1 MFAQYDITSI
11 VALGIDNQ
19 IHFHGN
25 LNWKSKMWV
34 ASAGHLNW
42 RDISM
47 GAVGRIVFYHIHG
60 EGWGRY
66 AERRQD
72 ETASDWGG
80 VVWLRLG
87 QNRQDSEWPN
97 QRTRAVFP
105 NVFNVTSRI
114 ERGTSIMSLTWYRKY
129 KKKISY
135 PWQLVGTVLAPP
147 MSSGASDTWP
157 VCQMPAVVTSLL
169 PTSNGV
175 LITVW
180 SVSEPIP
187 QCQLRFCFLGSLLQL
202 TLFT

>member
-1 MFAQYDITSI
+1 MTLHYIPRVLCCDFPIRVFQGLHTAFLSTVDTSHTVGFAKSYDSSGRTACPKAKIGWRTS
-11 VALGIDNQ
+11 
-19 IHFHGN
+19 
-25 LNWKSKMWV
+25 
-34 ASAGHLNW
+34 
-42 RDISM
+42 
-47 GAVGRIVFYHIHG
+47 
-60 EGWGRY
+60 
-66 AERRQD
+66 
-72 ETASDWGG
+72 
-80 VVWLRLG
+80 

-97 QRTRAVFP
+97 QRTRTVFP

-114 ERGTSIMSLTWYRKY
+114 ERGTSIMSLTWYRRY

-135 PWQLVGTVLAPP
+135 PWQLVGTVLALP
-147 MSSGASDTWP
+147 MSSRASNTSP

-187 QCQLRFCFLGSLLQL
+187 QCQLSFCFLGSLLWL